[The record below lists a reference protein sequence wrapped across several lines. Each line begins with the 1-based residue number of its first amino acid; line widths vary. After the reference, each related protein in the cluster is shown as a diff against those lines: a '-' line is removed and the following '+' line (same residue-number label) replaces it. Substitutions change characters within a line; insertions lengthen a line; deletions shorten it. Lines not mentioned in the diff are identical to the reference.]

1 MKMPKSCIALIA
13 TALSLV
19 GCNTNQPELRD
30 EIRKA
35 KSITIIC
42 CDTTTVAAVKD
53 AGMMIIGSAG
63 GVAGRS
69 SILGEVDSRTSKF
82 YETAGGPPL
91 QLPATFLKEL
101 AENLKLQGY
110 NVVSEYPHAYDG
122 YNSKYMFD
130 TAKVASQLVLEVRY
144 AGHIGEYQRRYFPT
158 LAATFTV
165 RRTSDNKSL
174 NSGLVAT
181 SDPGITSPLGA
192 GVEILRAPM
201 LSALAGTGS
210 VKFARLVQLDESQV
224 VVGDDAAL
232 IAHARRIYAGT
243 EKANIDLAKLLA
255 SRIAEPTFQ

>member
-1 MKMPKSCIALIA
+1 MLRSCTALIGA
-13 TALSLV
+13 ALLLV

-42 CDTTTVAAVKD
+42 CDTTTAATVKD
-53 AGMMIIGSAG
+53 AGMMIIGGAG
-63 GVAGRS
+63 GIAGRS
-69 SILGEVDSRTSKF
+69 SIQGDVDSRTSRF
-82 YETAGGPPL
+82 YESAGAPPL
-91 QLPATFLKEL
+91 QLPATFVKEL
-101 AENLKLQGY
+101 ADNLKLLGY
-110 NVVSEYPHAYDG
+110 SVVSEYPHAYDG
-122 YNSKYMFD
+122 YSGRYLFD
-130 TAKVASQLVLEVRY
+130 TTKVTSQLVLEVRY

-165 RRTSDNKSL
+165 RRTSDSKSL
-174 NSGLVAT
+174 NFGWVAT

-192 GVEILRAPM
+192 GVEMLRAPM

-210 VKFARLVQLDESQV
+210 VKFARLVQLNESQV

-232 IAHARRIYAGT
+232 MTNARRVYVGT
-243 EKANIDLAKLLA
+243 IKANSDLAKLLS